1 MKRVFGTGEVSE
13 NSSLEKIDI
22 LKLVSR
28 TVEDA
33 GPYKQYIPFIESF
46 LLLFFKKE
54 EKNPNTNYLS
64 TNFPNRRKY
73 EHICINRTRRGKRNF
88 SVF

>member
-1 MKRVFGTGEVSE
+1 MKGKSNFVGDDVLGVPFINKIKRVFGTGEVSE
-13 NSSLEKIDI
+13 NSSLEKLIF

-33 GPYKQYIPFIESF
+33 CPYKQYIPFIESF

-64 TNFPNRRKY
+64 TIFP
-73 EHICINRTRRGKRNF
+73 
-88 SVF
+88 SP